1 MSSIL
6 QIEEAPYIP
15 FKIQL
20 GEDINH
26 LFNIDDELN
35 I

>member
-6 QIEEAPYIP
+6 QIEETLYIL

-20 GEDINH
+20 GENINH
-26 LFNIDDELN
+26 LFNIDDKLD